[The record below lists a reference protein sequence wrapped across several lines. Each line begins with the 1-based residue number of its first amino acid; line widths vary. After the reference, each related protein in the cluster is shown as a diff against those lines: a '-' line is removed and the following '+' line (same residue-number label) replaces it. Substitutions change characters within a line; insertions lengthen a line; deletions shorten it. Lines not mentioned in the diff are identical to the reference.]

1 VSHRAAQA
9 GSGATA
15 RPPKAATDPQGRDF
29 GAADYRDTLF
39 VNWATVNSDAAAAAE
54 IWQQEN
60 GQPEVHHF
68 WCGRASKKF
77 RYDYNPFAE
86 APIPEDLELE
96 GCWHVNRVLTDV
108 KRTKKQAKQ
117 LHKDLARII
126 KYIGPAEKAEIAES
140 AKQTIA
146 VIREIVAAL

>member
-15 RPPKAATDPQGRDF
+15 RPPKPLIPRAEILALH
-29 GAADYRDTLF
+29 DYRDTLF

-77 RYDYNPFAE
+77 RYNPFAE
-86 APIPEDLELE
+86 APIPEDPELE
-96 GCWHVNRVLTDV
+96 GCWHANRVLTDV

-146 VIREIVAAL
+146 VIRQIVAAL